1 MRWVRGI
8 GLWDQALGGGSWRVE
23 VGESVGGR
31 LGHGVRSPGFEP
43 QPVTFLDVEQNCQPK
58 QNLIFS
64 VMQ

>member
-1 MRWVRGI
+1 M
-8 GLWDQALGGGSWRVE
+8 E